1 MKINRKIGIFLLLGF
16 AASTVQADTLMTTRE
31 GTLGLGA
38 DATHDEGRTVRFW
51 SGSDRMA
58 RIDDRGKMISDL
70 ESGVTFLINDQAKS
84 CYAIP
89 KQQVDAESG
98 PGGQVEVRETNETR
112 QIGPWQAKGYELT
125 ATMDGEPI
133 EISVWISDD
142 VPVDIGG
149 LRAYTASRLTPEMA
163 WMLKIF
169 DLGGYPVRQEVSM
182 GPIRSWGELVSVEEK
197 SAPSGTYDI
206 PAGYSGCD

>member
-1 MKINRKIGIFLLLGF
+1 MATTRKIGAFLLLAF
-16 AASTVQADTLMTTRE
+16 TASTVQADTLMTTRE

-38 DATHDEGRTVRFW
+38 DATHDEGRTVRLW

-70 ESGVTFLINDQAKS
+70 ESGVTYLINDQGKS

-89 KQQVDAESG
+89 KQQVDAEG
-98 PGGQVEVRETNETR
+98 RTGGQVEVRETNETR
-112 QIGPWQAKGYELT
+112 QIGPWQAKGYELSVI
-125 ATMDGEPI
+125 MDGEPI
-133 EISVWISDD
+133 EIAVWVSEDAPAD
-142 VPVDIGG
+142 VGG
-149 LRAYTASRLTPEMA
+149 LRAYTASKLTPEMA
-163 WMLKIF
+163 WMLKMF